1 MQIYSIQIELFS
13 WKYYIVENKDL
24 NFETISL
31 EATSLMVITIM
42 KKEQN
47 DLRDKAL
54 SLESHFI

>member
-1 MQIYSIQIELFS
+1 MQICSIQIELFS

-31 EATSLMVITIM
+31 EATFLMVITIM